1 MPKSTPAVL
10 PHHLSKRS
18 KFERNIGTVIEAQSE
33 DDFYQLALELTSL
46 GFIQAQGGNNA
57 TVAFVKP
64 KRMGPTEIFAV
75 VFGLFCFIIPGV
87 LWLMIWSRRPPQ
99 VVFLH
104 RSYERSSGIRP
115 SEGARRPAEHRV
127 PAVKP
132 TKVLEPGG
140 SEVTTEALPHGP
152 RRDVPAIRVC
162 EECRGEFTP
171 LMMKDA
177 CPDCGGKLLS
187 G

>member
-18 KFERNIGTVIEAQSE
+18 KFERHIGTVIEAQSE
-33 DDFYQLALELTSL
+33 DDFDQLALELTSL
-46 GFIQAQGGNNA
+46 GFIQAQSRNNA

-104 RSYERSSGIRP
+104 RSLERSSGV
-115 SEGARRPAEHRV
+115 RPAEHRT
-127 PAVKP
+127 PPVKP

-140 SEVTTEALPHGP
+140 SEVTTEALPHSP

-162 EECRGEFTP
+162 EECGGEFTP

-177 CPDCGGKLLS
+177 CPDCGGELLS